1 MKTLG
6 RILIILI
13 AFAIAMSITYSTVSA
28 KGSTSASGLSFQ
40 RSGEDF
46 SSGGVRPENQD
57 GGSSAGGIMF
67 GLMKNIIIVAF
78 VVAMVAFPKNLMQQ
92 RPRAV
97 PVRIN

>member
-13 AFAIAMSITYSTVSA
+13 AFAIAMSITYMAVNA
-28 KGSTSASGLSFQ
+28 NGSTSASGLSFQ
-40 RSGEDF
+40 GGGEDF
-46 SSGGVRPENQD
+46 RSVGLRPESQD
-57 GGSSAGGIMF
+57 EGSSVSGIIF

-92 RPRAV
+92 RRRAV
-97 PVRIN
+97 PVRTN